1 MIPELIAGAVLALI
15 IGIIAALVGL
25 GGGFLY
31 VPTLILLFGLDTPT
45 AIGTSLTII
54 VFTMLS
60 SSVSYARQRRIF
72 YRTALFLIIP
82 SVVFSFI
89 GASLTAVIPVVIIT
103 VVFVA
108 VLFLVG
114 VKMIRPGLPML
125 FPLTF
130 GPCTDETCVDRFS
143 NRVTNRLYYSHVMV
157 WGSVA
162 GIMSGLT
169 GVGGGVINVPALVM
183 MGMPVHFAVA
193 TSTFVILFTALS
205 ASLVHIRL
213 GHVAPLFTGV
223 YSVGAI
229 IGAQIGARIAPAVHA
244 DGLKKMVGVVLILTS
259 ILVLAREISGM

>member
-1 MIPELIAGAVLALI
+1 MIGELIAGGVLALF

-31 VPTLILLFGLDTPT
+31 VPTLILFFGLDTTT

-60 SSVSYARQRRIF
+60 SSISYARQRRIF

-89 GASLTAVIPVVIIT
+89 GASLTAVLPVFIIT
-103 VVFVA
+103 IVFVA

-114 VKMIRPGLPML
+114 ISMIRPGLPHI
-125 FPLTF
+125 FPLNF
-130 GPCTDETCVDRFS
+130 GPCTDEVCVDRFS
-143 NRVTNRLYYSHVMV
+143 NRVTNRLYYAHVLV

-162 GIMSGLT
+162 GVMSGLT

-193 TSTFVILFTALS
+193 TSTFVILFTAFS
-205 ASLVHIRL
+205 ASVVHIRL
-213 GHVAPLFTGV
+213 GHVSPVLTGV
-223 YSVGAI
+223 YSVGAV
-229 IGAQIGARIAPAVHA
+229 IGAQIGARIAPAVQS
-244 DGLKKMVGVVLILTS
+244 DRLKRLVGVVLLATS
-259 ILVLAREISGM
+259 ILVLVRESTGM

>member
-1 MIPELIAGAVLALI
+1 MIPELIAGAILALF

-31 VPTLILLFGLDTPT
+31 VPTLILFFGLDTTT

-60 SSVSYARQRRIF
+60 SSVSYAWQRRIF
-72 YRTALFLIIP
+72 FRTALFLIIP
-82 SVVFSFI
+82 SVVFSFV
-89 GASLTAVIPVVIIT
+89 GALLTAVLPVVLIT

-130 GPCTDETCVDRFS
+130 GPCTDEVCVDRFS
-143 NRVTNRLYYSHVMV
+143 NRVTNRLYYSHVLV

-193 TSTFVILFTALS
+193 TSTFVILFTAFS
-205 ASLVHIRL
+205 ASVVHIRL
-213 GHVAPLFTGV
+213 GHVSPVFTAV

-229 IGAQIGARIAPAVHA
+229 IGAQLGARIAPAVQA
-244 DGLKKMVGVVLILTS
+244 DKLKKLVGVVLMLTS
-259 ILVLAREISGM
+259 ILVLAREITGM

>member
-1 MIPELIAGAVLALI
+1 MIAELILGVAISLV

-60 SSVSYARQRRIF
+60 SSITYARQRRIF
-72 YRTALFLIIP
+72 YRSAMYLIIP
-82 SVVFSFI
+82 SVIFSFI
-89 GASLTAVIPVVIIT
+89 GASLTAVLPVFVIT
-103 VVFVA
+103 VVFIV

-114 VKMIRPGLPML
+114 LKMIFPGLPQI

-130 GPCTDETCVDRFS
+130 GPCSDEVCVDRFS
-143 NRVTNRLYYSHVMV
+143 NRVTNRLYYAHVLV

-162 GIMSGLT
+162 GMMSGLT

-193 TSTFVILFTALS
+193 TSTFVILFTAIS

-213 GHVAPLFTGV
+213 GNVSLEYTAV

-229 IGAQIGARIAPAVHA
+229 IGAQIGARIAPAIHS
-244 DGLKKMVGVVLILTS
+244 DQLKKLVGVVLLLTS
-259 ILVLAREISGM
+259 ILVLVREITGM

>member
-1 MIPELIAGAVLALI
+1 MIGELIAGGVLALF

-31 VPTLILLFGLDTPT
+31 VPTLILLFGLDTTT

-60 SSVSYARQRRIF
+60 SSISYARQRRIF

-89 GASLTAVIPVVIIT
+89 GASLTAVLPVFIIT
-103 VVFVA
+103 LVFVA

-114 VKMIRPGLPML
+114 IKMIRPGLPHI
-125 FPLTF
+125 FPLNF
-130 GPCTDETCVDRFS
+130 GPCTDEVCVDRFS
-143 NRVTNRLYYSHVMV
+143 NRVTNRLYYAHVLV

-162 GIMSGLT
+162 GVMSGLT

-193 TSTFVILFTALS
+193 TSTFVILFTAFS
-205 ASLVHIRL
+205 ASVVHIRL
-213 GHVAPLFTGV
+213 GHVSPVLTGV
-223 YSVGAI
+223 YSVGAV
-229 IGAQIGARIAPAVHA
+229 IGAQIGARIAPAVQS
-244 DGLKKMVGVVLILTS
+244 DRLKRLVGVVLLATS
-259 ILVLAREISGM
+259 ILVLARESPGM